1 MHTPHHDPE
10 THGMSPAQQPR
21 SARRRRRR
29 AAARASRP
37 LLALACLA
45 ALAAGQDAVAG
56 GTAAATT
63 PTPTLEETR
72 LSLGKWIETQQI
84 ISRERN
90 DWQQGREILQDRVA
104 LVKKEVATLQEAIAQ
119 AQSGVHD
126 SDAKREELRA
136 ENEQLK
142 AAGAQLTTAVQGME
156 GQIRKLYPS
165 LPDPIQT
172 RLQPLFQRIP
182 AEGVEAHV
190 SAAERFQNVLGIL
203 NELNKA
209 NNDIAVS
216 YEVRTMADGRTAEV
230 KVIYVGLAQAYY
242 VSARGEAGIGRPSA
256 DGWVWEPAPAV
267 AADVLSALEILQGK
281 QSPAFVPLPV
291 KLQ

>member
-1 MHTPHHDPE
+1 MHTTHHDPE

-29 AAARASRP
+29 AAARATRP

-45 ALAAGQDAVAG
+45 ALAAGQDAASG
-56 GTAAATT
+56 GDAAAT
-63 PTPTLEETR
+63 TPTLEETR

-104 LVKKEVATLQEAIAQ
+104 LVKKEVTTLQEGIAQ

-126 SDAKREELRA
+126 SEAKRDELRA

-142 AAGAQLTTAVQGME
+142 AASAQLVTAVQGME
-156 GQIRKLYPS
+156 AEIRRLYPS
-165 LPDPIQT
+165 LPDPIQI

-182 AEGVEAHV
+182 AEGVETHV

>member
-1 MHTPHHDPE
+1 MHTTHHDPE
-10 THGMSPAQQPR
+10 THGMSPAPQPR
-21 SARRRRRR
+21 SARRRRRC

-45 ALAAGQDAVAG
+45 ALAAGQDTVG
-56 GTAAATT
+56 GAPAAPA
-63 PTPTLEETR
+63 PAPTLEETR
-72 LSLGKWIETQQI
+72 LAMDKWIETQQI

-104 LVKKEVATLQEAIAQ
+104 LVKKEVATLQEGIAQ

-126 SDAKREELRA
+126 SDAKRDELRA

-142 AAGAQLTTAVQGME
+142 AAGAQLVTAVQGME
-156 GQIRKLYPS
+156 GQIRKLYTS
-165 LPDPIQT
+165 LPDPIQI

-182 AEGVEAHV
+182 AEGVETHV

-242 VSARGEAGIGRPSA
+242 VSARGEAGIGRPSP

>member
-1 MHTPHHDPE
+1 MHTTHHPE

-45 ALAAGQDAVAG
+45 ALAAGQDTAAG
-56 GTAAATT
+56 GAPAAT
-63 PTPTLEETR
+63 PPAPTLEETR
-72 LSLGKWIETQQI
+72 LSLGKWIETQQT

-90 DWQQGREILQDRVA
+90 DSQQGREILEDRVA
-104 LVKKEVATLQEAIAQ
+104 LVKKEAASLQDGIAQ
-119 AQSGVHD
+119 AQSGVKE
-126 SDAKREELRA
+126 SEAKRDELRA

-142 AAGAQLTTAVQGME
+142 AAGAQLVTAVQGME
-156 GQIRKLYPS
+156 GETRKLYPS

-182 AEGVEAHV
+182 AEGVETHV

-203 NELNKA
+203 NEL
-209 NNDIAVS
+209 
-216 YEVRTMADGRTAEV
+216 
-230 KVIYVGLAQAYY
+230 
-242 VSARGEAGIGRPSA
+242 
-256 DGWVWEPAPAV
+256 
-267 AADVLSALEILQGK
+267 
-281 QSPAFVPLPV
+281 
-291 KLQ
+291 

>member
-1 MHTPHHDPE
+1 MHTTHHDPE
-10 THGMSPAQQPR
+10 THGMSPAPR
-21 SARRRRRR
+21 PREAQRRR
-29 AAARASRP
+29 AARTARP
-37 LLALACLA
+37 LVALACLA
-45 ALAAGQDAVAG
+45 ALAVAQDAAPAPAVQPA
-56 GTAAATT
+56 
-63 PTPTLEETR
+63 PTLEETR

-104 LVKKEVATLQEAIAQ
+104 LVKKEIATLQEAIAK

-126 SDAKREELRA
+126 SDARREELRA

-142 AAGAQLTTAVQGME
+142 TAGAQLVTAVQGME
-156 GQIRKLYPS
+156 GEIRKLYPS
-165 LPDPIQT
+165 LPDPIQI

-182 AEGVEAHV
+182 AEGVETHV

-267 AADVLSALEILQGK
+267 AADVLTALEILQGK